1 MARSRNQRIH
11 ATWTSRG
18 YQITCWRRT
27 QCQDWHIHRQF
38 QQESCEA
45 GYKVIFDADECRVYY
60 KDNLVLLGGK
70 DKTTAL
76 WKLPINPT
84 TNQMHNQQGLQL
96 KALDFCSTNNAYTI
110 SLHTQQANMHSAYAS
125 LYTLPYKQNQLKYMH
140 QSFFNA
146 PLQMLIDASLNNQ
159 LTGVPFINNPD
170 FIQKYLAPSTATP
183 KGRMKKPKAGIRSTR
198 KIVKDRRAR
207 KLGMELSDSGAEE
220 EISAQP
226 TMQSPTI
233 IPNDAPQANSIFCY
247 APWPTSNK
255 AHCTQ
260 MPQEH
265 SQKYSSTANN
275 ILVWHT
281 TMTPSTLLHSQLQM
295 CKMSPASRQLIKFS
309 PN

>member
-1 MARSRNQRIH
+1 
-11 ATWTSRG
+11 
-18 YQITCWRRT
+18 
-27 QCQDWHIHRQF
+27 
-38 QQESCEA
+38 
-45 GYKVIFDADECRVYY
+45 
-60 KDNLVLLGGK
+60 
-70 DKTTAL
+70 
-76 WKLPINPT
+76 
-84 TNQMHNQQGLQL
+84 
-96 KALDFCSTNNAYTI
+96 
-110 SLHTQQANMHSAYAS
+110 MHSEYAS

-170 FIQKYLAPSTATP
+170 FIQKYLAPSPATP

-247 APWPTSNK
+247 AALADK
-255 AHCTQ
+255 Q
-260 MPQEH
+260 QG
-265 SQKYSSTANN
+265 
-275 ILVWHT
+275 
-281 TMTPSTLLHSQLQM
+281 TLYTDATGAF
-295 CKMSPASRQLIKFS
+295 P
-309 PN
+309 